1 LSYRDV
7 RTLLIHEIRA
17 ALRERNI
24 VVYSLLIPAIL
35 YPLLIWLTWTAAS
48 FVSGQS
54 EGPTSRII
62 AIAAPEHAAIVKEL
76 EGDPQI
82 RVESPPEA
90 NDAKREAA
98 VAAVRSGEVDA
109 AILVEPPDAAL
120 EEADPSIHI
129 LFDSAKERSVV
140 ARERAGEAALR
151 YREKRISKEGEA
163 RGVPKG
169 SLEPLRIVLTNE
181 ASSREMGA
189 FLLKLVVP
197 LLLLVMTA
205 MGCFYPAVDTTAGE
219 RERSTW
225 ETLMATGASRTS
237 IIVAKYLY
245 VAAFGCAAGLLNL
258 TGMFVSM
265 GAIFASAKNA
275 AGGAEIRVGIPLSAA
290 PIMILSA
297 ILIALF
303 VSAVM
308 MILASFAR
316 TFKEGQAMITPFYLA
331 IALPAMLLQ
340 SPAVE
345 LTPAIACIPLANVTM
360 MFREALAGTFKGPLV
375 ALTLVVQAAA
385 IALALLVAG
394 KLARFEDLL
403 AGSPTISAWKLLRRR
418 LAARLRG
425 H

>member
-7 RTLLIHEIRA
+7 RTLFLHEIRA

-54 EGPTSRII
+54 EGPTSRIL
-62 AIAAPEHAAIVKEL
+62 AIAAPEHAAIVLEL
-76 EGDPQI
+76 EGDPEL
-82 RVESPPEA
+82 RVVSSPEGQ
-90 NDAKREAA
+90 KEAA
-98 VAAVRSGEVDA
+98 ALAVRSGEADA
-109 AILVEPPDAAL
+109 AVIVEPPGGPD
-120 EEADPSIHI
+120 ADPSIRI
-129 LFDSAKERSVV
+129 LFDSAKERSVI
-140 ARERAGEAALR
+140 ARERAGNAALR
-151 YREKRISKEGEA
+151 YREKRISEEGEA
-163 RGVPKG
+163 RGVPQT
-169 SLEPLRIVLTNE
+169 SIEPLRVALKNE

-258 TGMFVSM
+258 TGMFISM

-275 AGGAEIRVGIPLSAA
+275 AGGGELRVGVPLSAA
-290 PIMILSA
+290 PIMILCA
-297 ILIALF
+297 VLIALF

-360 MFREALAGTFKGPLV
+360 MFREALTGTFKGPLI

-385 IALALLVAG
+385 IAVALLIAG

-403 AGSPTISAWKLLRRR
+403 AGAPGVSAWKLFKRR
-418 LAARLRG
+418 LAARQRG

>member
-1 LSYRDV
+1 MSHRDV
-7 RTLLIHEIRA
+7 RTLLFHEIRT

-24 VVYSLLIPAIL
+24 VVYSLLIPAVL

-54 EGPTSRII
+54 EGPASRIVVV
-62 AIAAPEHAAIVKEL
+62 APPEHAIVINEL
-76 EGDPQI
+76 EADPDLHVKSDPGMT
-82 RVESPPEA
+82 R
-90 NDAKREAA
+90 DAA
-98 VAAVRSGEVDA
+98 VARVRSGETDA
-109 AILVEPPDAAL
+109 AVLVKPPDAAAA
-120 EEADPSIHI
+120 EEADPSIEI
-129 LFDSAKERSVV
+129 VFDSSKERSVV
-140 ARERAGEAALR
+140 ARERAGNAILL

-163 RGVPKG
+163 RGVPPD
-169 SLEPLRIVLTNE
+169 LLDPLRVLLKNE

-189 FLLKLVVP
+189 FLLQLVVP

-237 IIVAKYLY
+237 IILAKYLY

-265 GAIFASAKNA
+265 GAIFASAKGA
-275 AGGAEIRVGIPLSAA
+275 SGGTALRVGIPLSAA
-290 PIMILSA
+290 PVMILSA

-345 LTPAIACIPLANVTM
+345 LTPAVALIPLANVTM
-360 MFREALAGTFKGPLV
+360 MFREALTGTYKAPLV

-385 IALALLVAG
+385 IALALFVAG
-394 KLARFEDLL
+394 RLARFEDLL
-403 AGSPTISAWKLLRRR
+403 AGSPSISAWKLFRRR
-418 LAARLRG
+418 LAARLKG
-425 H
+425 N

>member
-1 LSYRDV
+1 MSYRDIK
-7 RTLLIHEIRA
+7 TLFLHEIRA

-35 YPLLIWLTWTAAS
+35 YPFLIWLTWTAAS

-54 EGPTSRII
+54 EGTTSRIV
-62 AIAAPEHAAIVKEL
+62 AIAAPEHAAVIREL
-76 EGDPQI
+76 EDDPDLEV
-82 RVESPPEA
+82 RSPPGGEA
-90 NDAKREAA
+90 EAA
-98 VAAVRSGEVDA
+98 IASVRSGEADA
-109 AILVEPPDAAL
+109 AVIVEPP
-120 EEADPSIHI
+120 EGPPGEADPAVRI
-129 LFDSAKERSVV
+129 LYDSSKERSVV
-140 ARERAGEAALR
+140 ARERAGDAALR
-151 YREKRISKEGEA
+151 YREKRITREGEA
-163 RGVPKG
+163 RGVPQAA
-169 SLEPLRIVLTNE
+169 LEPLRVDLKNE

-245 VAAFGCAAGLLNL
+245 VATFGCAAGLLNL

-265 GAIFASAKNA
+265 GAIFASATKTSSS
-275 AGGAEIRVGIPLSAA
+275 GAELRVGIPLSAA

-360 MFREALAGTFKGPLV
+360 MFREALAGTYKGPLV
-375 ALTLVVQAAA
+375 ALTLAVQAVA
-385 IALALLVAG
+385 IALALLFAG

-403 AGSPTISAWKLLRRR
+403 AGAPGVSAWKLLRH
-418 LAARLRG
+418 RLRSK

>member
-7 RTLLIHEIRA
+7 RTLFQHEIRA

-54 EGPTSRII
+54 EGPASRVI

-76 EGDPQI
+76 EADPDLHVKPQPDGQ
-82 RVESPPEA
+82 RE
-90 NDAKREAA
+90 DAAL
-98 VAAVRSGEVDA
+98 AVRSGSADA
-109 AILVEPPDAAL
+109 AVIVEPPDAAG
-120 EEADPSIHI
+120 EAADPAIYI

-140 ARERAGEAALR
+140 ARERAGDAALR
-151 YREKRISKEGEA
+151 YREKRISKEGED
-163 RGVPKG
+163 RGLPKEAI
-169 SLEPLRIVLTNE
+169 EPLRVVLKNE

-225 ETLMATGASRTS
+225 ETLMATGASRSS
-237 IIVAKYLY
+237 IIMAKYLY

-265 GAIFASAKNA
+265 GAIFASAKGS

-308 MILASFAR
+308 MILSSFAR

-340 SPAVE
+340 SPTVE

-375 ALTLVVQAAA
+375 VLTLVVQAAA
-385 IALALLVAG
+385 IALALLVAAR
-394 KLARFEDLL
+394 LARFEDLI
-403 AGSPTISAWKLLRRR
+403 AGSPAISAWKLLKRR
-418 LAARLRG
+418 LLARLRG

>member
-1 LSYRDV
+1 MSYRDV
-7 RTLLIHEIRA
+7 RTLFLHEIRA

-24 VVYSLLIPAIL
+24 VIYSLLIPAIL
-35 YPLLIWLTWTAAS
+35 YPFLIWLTWTASS

-54 EGPTSRII
+54 EDPTSRII
-62 AIAAPEHAAIVKEL
+62 AVAGPDHAGVVREL
-76 EGDPQI
+76 EGDQQI
-82 RVESPPEA
+82 RVITPP
-90 NDAKREAA
+90 DSRREAA
-98 VAAVRSGEVDA
+98 TAAVRSGEADA
-109 AILVEPPDAAL
+109 AVIVEPPGGP
-120 EEADPSIHI
+120 EADPSIHI

-140 ARERAGEAALR
+140 ARERAGNAALR
-151 YREKRISKEGEA
+151 YREARISQEGAA
-163 RGVPKG
+163 RGVPG
-169 SLEPLRIVLTNE
+169 AAMEPLRVVLKNE

-258 TGMFVSM
+258 TGMFVSLA
-265 GAIFASAKNA
+265 AIFASAKSA
-275 AGGAEIRVGIPLSAA
+275 AGGAELRIGVPLSAA
-290 PIMILSA
+290 PIMILCA
-297 ILIALF
+297 VLIALF

-360 MFREALAGTFKGPLV
+360 MFREALAGTFKGPLI
-375 ALTLVVQAAA
+375 ALTLAVQAAA

-403 AGSPTISAWKLLRRR
+403 AGAPGVTAWKLLRSRLNARR
-418 LAARLRG
+418 KG